1 MAIKYDGRIVGL
13 HRPHPEFGRRAEELE
28 QYLFDAYKARVTKT
42 YFKVFECFRSSDRQ
56 NSLFAKGV
64 SKAKAGQSAH
74 NYGLA
79 ADFVPWINGH
89 EAAAIGHGTVPGW
102 SWHPSHDYDFLKKA
116 AEKFG
121 LEAPLAWD
129 KCHVQLPNWKKFA
142 K

>member
-1 MAIKYDGRIVGL
+1 MAITKDGRIIGL
-13 HRPHPEFGRRAEELE
+13 HRPHPKFAGAAKELE
-28 QYLFDAYKARVTKT
+28 EYLFDAYKSGVTKT
-42 YFKVFECFRSSDRQ
+42 LFKVFECFRSDSRQ

-79 ADFVPWINGH
+79 ADFVPWINGA
-89 EAAAIGHGTVPGW
+89 EAAKLGHGTAPGW
-102 SWHPSHDYDFLKKA
+102 SWHPSHDYAFLKKA

-121 LEAPLAWD
+121 LEAPIAWD
-129 KCHVQLPNWKKFA
+129 KCHIQLTNWKKFA